1 MFLRHPINVT
11 IQYDQ
16 NSTVRC
22 VALNQLSL
30 ACVTMQYDQNSTV
43 RCLALDQLSLACE
56 RASILCAIV
65 PDCFQRAIIPMEK
78 HYLRRGFCNFI
89 ETSMS
94 QWVITLRYIEAF
106 ATDDVHPKFNLTW
119 TLVLSSDCLKSEL
132 RVNFGSGMDL
142 TKLILKQAIWHG
154 PQCSLSVTFSLVKP
168 NGL

>member
-1 MFLRHPINVT
+1 MLDILIFNFIYTQNLTLWKVFLRQPIH
-11 IQYDQ
+11 
-16 NSTVRC
+16 
-22 VALNQLSL
+22 
-30 ACVTMQYDQNSTV
+30 VTMQYDQNSTV
-43 RCLALDQLSLACE
+43 RCLTLDQLSLACE

-65 PDCFQRAIIPMEK
+65 PDCFQRAIIPIEK

-106 ATDDVHPKFNLTW
+106 ATDDVHPIFNLTW
-119 TLVLSSDCLKSEL
+119 TLVLSSDCLKSVL

-154 PQCSLSVTFSLVKP
+154 PWCSLSVTFSLVKP